1 MISDHFAPWLPTQG
15 HSPFVW
21 STLGGI
27 AERTSSLRVGTG
39 VTAPLGRM
47 HPAVIAQAAATIE
60 TMMPGRFFLG
70 LGTGERLNE
79 HVAAPSWP
87 DAGTRRETLADA
99 LEVIRDLWSGKTVS
113 RTRGKVRI
121 DRAELFT
128 RPETPPPIVVAAS
141 GKRTAR
147 LAGECADGLLGLT
160 PNPDIVDAFEAAG
173 GSSKPRLAQVHV
185 CWGPS
190 AEEAR
195 ALAHRWWPIAG
206 LPPRLMSELAL
217 PEDFAAATQLVTVDD
232 VARRVTCG
240 PDPEVHLGSI
250 RRLVGAGY
258 TTVYLHQI
266 GPDQAGFLDFSRREL
281 LPRFCASSDGSR
293 APRVASGTADVFSSA
308 PGGT

>member
-1 MISDHFAPWLPTQG
+1 
-15 HSPFVW
+15 VW

-27 AERTSSLRVGTG
+27 AQRTSVLRVGTG

-79 HVAAPSWP
+79 HVSAASWP
-87 DAGTRRETLADA
+87 DAETRRATLADA
-99 LEVIRDLWSGKTVS
+99 LDVIRDLWSGKAVS
-113 RTRGKVRI
+113 RTSGHVRV

-141 GKRTAR
+141 GKKTAR
-147 LAGECADGLLGLT
+147 LAGELADGLLGLT
-160 PNPDIVDAFEAAG
+160 PDPDIVDAFEAAAG
-173 GSSKPRLAQVHV
+173 ASKPRLAQLHV
-185 CWGPS
+185 CWAAS
-190 AEEAR
+190 AQEAR
-195 ALAHRWWPIAG
+195 EILHRWWPMAG

-240 PDPEVHLGSI
+240 PDAEPHVEAIH
-250 RRLVGAGY
+250 RLVGAGY
-258 TTVYLHQI
+258 TTVYLHQV
-266 GPDQAGFLDFSRREL
+266 GPDQAGFLDFCEGEL
-281 LPRFCASSDGSR
+281 LPRFCASNGRSPAAGRGAHTHAVSAAALEGTRAGS
-293 APRVASGTADVFSSA
+293 
-308 PGGT
+308 